1 MSRRRWSGSKR
12 KIRFFLYIVLG
23 TLAALS
29 IMNLF
34 QESAKEYEPSEM
46 YKNEIAQFEVE
57 AVPHHFITFI
67 DDDGYYTFYEKMLP
81 IIKEK
86 GISISTAIE
95 MENVGTKDFMTWEII
110 EECHSEGAEILNH
123 TLKHIVS
130 REEAEKLT
138 TEEKLEQFEESKRVM
153 DEHGYA
159 NTKDILIY
167 SGASAG
173 ATWPEA
179 QKTMRVG
186 INSSGNEV
194 NVQPFR
200 QYNMHRYVVGS
211 DHVPDFEELKVY
223 IDEVAQ
229 TDEGWEI
236 WMMHSHNGYMTDEYI
251 EAFKQAI
258 EYCNEVGVQIVS
270 AEYALDYYDI
280 PRTE

>member
-1 MSRRRWSGSKR
+1 MVG
-12 KIRFFLYIVLG
+12 LLV
-23 TLAALS
+23 
-29 IMNLF
+29 MNQF
-34 QESAKEYEPSEM
+34 QEKAREQELREM
-46 YKNEIAQFEVE
+46 YESENQQNMFYPEETDENETVE
-57 AVPHHFITFI
+57 SETEEEPHHFITFI
-67 DDDGYYTFYEKMLP
+67 DDDGYQTFYEKMLP
-81 IIKEK
+81 IIEEK
-86 GISISTAIE
+86 GISISTAVE
-95 MENVGTKDFMTWEII
+95 MENAGTGDFMTWETIA
-110 EECHSEGAEILNH
+110 ECHERGAEILNH

-130 REEAEKLT
+130 KEEAEALT
-138 TEEKLEQFEESKRVM
+138 TEEKIEQFEESKRVM
-153 DEHGYA
+153 EEHGYE
-159 NTKDILIY
+159 NTKDILVY

-194 NVQPFR
+194 NVQPFS

-211 DHVPDFEELKVY
+211 DHVPDFEEMKGY

-258 EYCNEVGVQIVS
+258 DYCNEVGVEIVS
-270 AEYALDYYDI
+270 AEYALDYFGI
-280 PRTE
+280 PGTE